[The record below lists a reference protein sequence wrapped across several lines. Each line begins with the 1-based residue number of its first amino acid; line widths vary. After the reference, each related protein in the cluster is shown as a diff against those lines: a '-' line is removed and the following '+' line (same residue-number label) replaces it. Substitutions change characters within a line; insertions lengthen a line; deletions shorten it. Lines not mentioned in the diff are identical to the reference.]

1 MHVFL
6 LTQQKTHILTVQMED
21 LLISEISWSKVHLV
35 KNFFFSRN
43 RSPVGHVFHETD
55 GMPETK
61 MLLAVYGTV

>member
-1 MHVFL
+1 
-6 LTQQKTHILTVQMED
+6 MED

-61 MLLAVYGTV
+61 MLLAVYGTVW